1 MDLEFESAVRG
12 YHYYRCYWSPIEN
25 ETLQCF
31 HESGNLFDVFAIK
44 TSKGSLQA
52 VGHLPRE
59 ISRLTKF
66 ILDIGAEVEARLT
79 STNYRCLSITQ
90 GGLEI
95 PCTVKV
101 KMPATLLNRKL
112 LERYREMVDHLY
124 KEPEDNVVM
133 GSSVF
138 DNIDDEESEQEKNNP
153 EKKRRKDKKK
163 KW

>member
-1 MDLEFESAVRG
+1 MELEFEGAVRG
-12 YHYYRCYWSPIEN
+12 YHYHRRYWSPIEN

-31 HESGNLFDVFAIK
+31 HESGNPFDVFATK
-44 TSKGSLQA
+44 TCSKRSLQA
-52 VGHLPRE
+52 MGHLPRE

-66 ILDIGAEVEARLT
+66 ILDRGAEVEGRLT
-79 STNYRCLSITQ
+79 STNYRRSPITQ

-124 KEPEDNVVM
+124 KEPKNNLVM
-133 GSSVF
+133 GSFVF
-138 DNIDDEESEQEKNNP
+138 DNIDAEESEQE
-153 EKKRRKDKKK
+153 
-163 KW
+163 